1 MGEKLAH
8 VMDFLR
14 DKTGR
19 PIGSSCTEVISR
31 IVHSHCKGEVEVTVE
46 SAVCS
51 KGKLCS
57 ECSKLSLAHMR
68 KELDSSELKVSV
80 ENKDGCDRTLVYVF
94 TRAAEAVWF
103 MNECMCWSRL
113 WFCSRHANIPRKRG
127 DLCGKMTLRFADCIA
142 VFGYVCT

>member
-31 IVHSHCKGEVEVTVE
+31 IVHSNCEGEVEVTVE
-46 SAVCS
+46 SAVYR
-51 KGKLCS
+51 KGNLCS
-57 ECSKLSLAHMR
+57 ECSKLSLAHLR
-68 KELDSSELKVSV
+68 KELDSSKLKVSV

-103 MNECMCWSRL
+103 MDECMCSSSL
-113 WFCSRHANIPRKRG
+113 WFCSRHANIPRERG
-127 DLCGKMTLRFADCIA
+127 DLTRKMTLRFADFS
-142 VFGYVCT
+142 VVYRYVRK